1 MEDDQSWKKKN
12 NMLLR
17 HLWILVGLAGLRF
30 RGGKIQVKFVA
41 GRHQMIAEGEYI
53 DSESIR

>member
-1 MEDDQSWKKKN
+1 METKQKEHSGTGK
-12 NMLLR
+12 R
-17 HLWILVGLAGLRF
+17 VGYAGLRF

-41 GRHQMIAEGEYI
+41 GRHQMIAEGELI